1 MDLTKQT
8 KNIQKA
14 IFGLLRSDAD
24 ARPRSKTLKR
34 QAIRTRLASAAHRP
48 APPPNADHDTPR
60 LRERQSGGVVNPPQR
75 SVRDEARTRLASE
88 YSRAQTLLAPFQM
101 SRDAAQPPTGAT
113 CRTHAS
119 PRSARTTRRL
129 VAGYPRPSAVTHARR
144 RIISSPSTSSIYRP
158 SAPRPRPCTPAQTG
172 HERRG
177 THVQV
182 RGKQRARTPR
192 CKGTGCASISPRKTR
207 FDTPDAY
214 AREAQSYS
222 GIPDTARIQGSRA
235 SGGRVWY
242 VRRRDAGTQSPRR
255 RRSEFGEGESPQAPP
270 PRAYPLGLARARGG
284 CGEAKEHVSCTVR
297 AVPLSA
303 GDETRYV
310 HARGDGAQGGDAETN
325 CRARRTS
332 GEENDVEQSKMRRRP
347 RDGQRKGRMCAC
359 GDSRHAQA
367 GAHDTIAKT
376 AGSTGG
382 NEHIGIQTVRD
393 GDSRAGHRGR
403 ADVELWMRRVCTR
416 RTSAMR
422 AGCATRRS
430 SAENV
435 CVGAVA
441 AGIDGQ
447 LRETAWDEGMDE
459 NGAGRGGIVEART
472 RTERGMEGERERRL
486 RTWGKG
492 GNDPSKAWEREKE
505 DCVDDGGANR
515 GQNLVLAQWA
525 LERDRRVSR
534 LGACGEQRSFAGRVL
549 LLVPYYDDALPAS
562 TSTDSQ
568 SEFADLPFLVD
579 GLQSTAESPACETVP
594 LLAYISHLATTFTT
608 LAAHT
613 PSSAS
618 LRTFGNFYGQTR
630 IFFRGSIGIRARR
643 GNPEP
648 GLPGVARMVCRE
660 SSNSPRTHRMRMVR
674 GRKGGTADGMTDDR
688 EAGTGAAMA
697 GRNSHG
703 LSQCHVGAAKRP
715 GGQDECGTEYK
726 PVRWRAGGQLLHRTA
741 WVGYKHSW
749 TRRTRWTGYSQC
761 PRWFRKA
768 TLGCYQVTSGKTR
781 RKRAEYKP
789 ARWRRR
795 WASNSLAARV
805 GESIDGRDILRALEH
820 GRARTHS
827 PLREG
832 EC

>member
-177 THVQV
+177 THVQ
-182 RGKQRARTPR
+182 
-192 CKGTGCASISPRKTR
+192 
-207 FDTPDAY
+207 
-214 AREAQSYS
+214 
-222 GIPDTARIQGSRA
+222 
-235 SGGRVWY
+235 
-242 VRRRDAGTQSPRR
+242 
-255 RRSEFGEGESPQAPP
+255 
-270 PRAYPLGLARARGG
+270 GLARAAGACGTYAAGTPGPNRHDGGGRSLAKVKARKRPPRALIHWVLRGR
-284 CGEAKEHVSCTVR
+284 GEGAVKPRSTHVSCTVR

-579 GLQSTAESPACETVP
+579 GLQSTAESPACGAALSSLP
-594 LLAYISHLATTFTT
+594 LAPILSSGLRNQSRATP
-608 LAAHT
+608 LG
-613 PSSAS
+613 
-618 LRTFGNFYGQTR
+618 RTGCAWSG
-630 IFFRGSIGIRARR
+630 GG
-643 GNPEP
+643 
-648 GLPGVARMVCRE
+648 RE
-660 SSNSPRTHRMRMVR
+660 
-674 GRKGGTADGMTDDR
+674 GTADGMTDDR